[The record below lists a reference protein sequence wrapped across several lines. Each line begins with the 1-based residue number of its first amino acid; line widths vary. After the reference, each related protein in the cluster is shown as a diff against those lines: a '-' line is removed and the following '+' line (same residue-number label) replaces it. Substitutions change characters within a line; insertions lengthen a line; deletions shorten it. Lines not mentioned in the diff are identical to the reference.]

1 MKLEHF
7 IRKLQLVLSLVPSK
21 RMVVQD
27 DVEYDEELEAATMVP
42 DDVKEG
48 HFAVWAVMGGEPK
61 RFIVDLCYLTNPAF
75 LRLLEQ
81 AEEEYGFEQKELL
94 QSLVN
99 RKSYR
104 RFCNPGESQLQWLE
118 GGLPVNYNAITRQ
131 SCKKN
136 IYIYS
141 CILLDSF
148 SKLVVLGF
156 LEQV

>member
-1 MKLEHF
+1 MSDAKRTGEESRGLMKLEHF

-81 AEEEYGFEQKELL
+81 AEEEYGFEQKGTLAVPCQPEELQKIL
-94 QSLVN
+94 QP
-99 RKSYR
+99 R
-104 RFCNPGESQLQWLE
+104 REPTAMARRW
-118 GGLPVNYNAITRQ
+118 AT
-131 SCKKN
+131 CK
-136 IYIYS
+136 
-141 CILLDSF
+141 L
-148 SKLVVLGF
+148 
-156 LEQV
+156 